1 MVTVN
6 FTVFRQKAKTY
17 FEAVE
22 KGETICVKRRGKI
35 IARIVPARKKEPAWK
50 SKALRLKIPGE
61 SLSETILQERGE
73 GL

>member
-6 FTVFRQKAKTY
+6 FTVFRQKAKSY

-22 KGETICVKRRGKI
+22 RGGTVCIKRRGKI

-50 SKALRLKIPGE
+50 DNALRLKIPGL
-61 SLSETILQERGE
+61 SLSKAILEERG
-73 GL
+73 GSL

>member
-6 FTVFRQKAKTY
+6 FTAFRQRAKSY

-22 KGETICVKRRGKI
+22 RGETVCVRRRGKI

-50 SKALRLKIPGE
+50 AGALRLKIPGV
-61 SLSETILQERGE
+61 SLSQAILEDRQEN
-73 GL
+73 L